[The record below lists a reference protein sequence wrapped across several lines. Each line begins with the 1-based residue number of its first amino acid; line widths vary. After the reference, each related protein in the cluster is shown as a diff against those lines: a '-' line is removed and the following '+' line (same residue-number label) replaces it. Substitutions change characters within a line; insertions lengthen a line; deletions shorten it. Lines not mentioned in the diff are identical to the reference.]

1 MYITI
6 NKSPNLINNKNFHI
20 NLQYITHFCYI
31 ILNYIEAKP
40 KLIEH
45 SFNFILFFRKNNTKL
60 NNEIFYNIIKIL
72 KNEKE
77 KIPYKLINIFKKL
90 ENYFF
95 SLILFS
101 EKNQIYIQKK
111 INFSQNFINDFYLN
125 SFEII
130 DLIGNKM
137 QFTLNIKEK
146 IFKTFIQ
153 YVNYNNFILVKNK
166 FIDQIILIIFAY
178 HINIMFNNN
187 SKIKDV
193 EEKIKK
199 IKKEYDKIY
208 LIYQIEKNKSLIP
221 DIFQIVLFNK
231 ENCIDLKYFYEIKDS
246 IEKNDDIKKFNST
259 LNYQSLIFKST
270 DNFNIILDSKND
282 ENIKN
287 DFLNKKKIRSITPS
301 LNEKTII
308 KSPFNNN
315 RTYSNKKINENVNK
329 TISAF
334 KNLKFDFE

>member
-1 MYITI
+1 
-6 NKSPNLINNKNFHI
+6 
-20 NLQYITHFCYI
+20 
-31 ILNYIEAKP
+31 
-40 KLIEH
+40 
-45 SFNFILFFRKNNTKL
+45 
-60 NNEIFYNIIKIL
+60 
-72 KNEKE
+72 
-77 KIPYKLINIFKKL
+77 
-90 ENYFF
+90 
-95 SLILFS
+95 
-101 EKNQIYIQKK
+101 
-111 INFSQNFINDFYLN
+111 
-125 SFEII
+125 
-130 DLIGNKM
+130 
-137 QFTLNIKEK
+137 
-146 IFKTFIQ
+146 
-153 YVNYNNFILVKNK
+153 
-166 FIDQIILIIFAY
+166 
-178 HINIMFNNN
+178 MFNNN

-270 DNFNIILDSKND
+270 DNFTTILDINKNEFD
-282 ENIKN
+282 DDNNKFIQNN

-301 LNEKTII
+301 LNEKIII

-315 RTYSNKKINENVNK
+315 RIYSNKKSNENVNK